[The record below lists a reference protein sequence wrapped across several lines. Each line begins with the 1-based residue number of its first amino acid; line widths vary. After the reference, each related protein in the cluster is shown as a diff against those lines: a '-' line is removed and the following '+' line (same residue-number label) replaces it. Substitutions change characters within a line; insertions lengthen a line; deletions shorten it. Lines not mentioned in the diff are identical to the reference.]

1 MPQFFFLFL
10 SLVLLK
16 AARAKV
22 LFSHD
27 PTLQDSQKKM
37 WKKLAEISKW
47 SAPLKPSG
55 RKSIN
60 HMFLVQQAHSIPISL
75 GDMNGDSACSGG
87 GDNEQQQLRDD
98 AADTL
103 LKAHMQSQ
111 GIMVVINGPTIRFS
125 FPLQRRHCRLA
136 DSSCCSNNPHPSRAS
151 RVCVDVR
158 LSTFGSKCRFEY
170 RLHTMTAERTTLFFN

>member
-1 MPQFFFLFL
+1 MCPSLAGCGRRAPYATVFFSRSSL
-10 SLVLLK
+10 SLVLFK

-27 PTLQDSQKKM
+27 SNGCKTRKKNL

-125 FPLQRRHCRLA
+125 FPLQRRRYRHCRLA
-136 DSSCCSNNPHPSRAS
+136 DSSCCSNNPRPLRQ
-151 RVCVDVR
+151 
-158 LSTFGSKCRFEY
+158 Y
-170 RLHTMTAERTTLFFN
+170 

>member
-1 MPQFFFLFL
+1 M
-10 SLVLLK
+10 
-16 AARAKV
+16 
-22 LFSHD
+22 
-27 PTLQDSQKKM
+27 
-37 WKKLAEISKW
+37 
-47 SAPLKPSG
+47 KPSG

-87 GDNEQQQLRDD
+87 GDNEQQQQQLRDD

-151 RVCVDVR
+151 CVCGCASQHIWLQMPLRIPIAHNDSR
-158 LSTFGSKCRFEY
+158 KDNIILQLRGTRPDE
-170 RLHTMTAERTTLFFN
+170 